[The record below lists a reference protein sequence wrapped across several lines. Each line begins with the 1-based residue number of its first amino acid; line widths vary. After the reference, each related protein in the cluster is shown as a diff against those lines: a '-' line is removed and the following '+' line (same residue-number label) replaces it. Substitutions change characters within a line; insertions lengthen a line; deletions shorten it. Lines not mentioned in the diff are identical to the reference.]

1 MIRSVG
7 FCGRLQII
15 DERDDKILLLFV
27 EGRQAAEGMESFG
40 ARILLNVKEFGWSQH
55 EVIADVK
62 EDGHGGHHTSVLD
75 PIDVGRGETEGETH
89 VAGGDTLLYAEL
101 GETFSEF
108 FIGHRGILH
117 RLIIA

>member
-7 FCGRLQII
+7 FGVILQII
-15 DERDDKILLLFV
+15 DERDDKLLLLFV
-27 EGRQAAEGMESFG
+27 EGCQAAEGQKSFG

-75 PIDVGRGETEGETH
+75 PIDVGRGETEETPFSMRSL
-89 VAGGDTLLYAEL
+89 VRRSANSLLVIGG
-101 GETFSEF
+101 SS
-108 FIGHRGILH
+108 IG
-117 RLIIA
+117 

>member
-1 MIRSVG
+1 MMRSVG
-7 FCGRLQII
+7 FGVILQII
-15 DERDDKILLLFV
+15 DERDDKLLLLFV
-27 EGRQAAEGMESFG
+27 EGCQAAEGQKSFG

-89 VAGGDTLLYAEL
+89 VAGGDTLLYAEF
-101 GETFSEF
+101 GETFGEF

>member
-27 EGRQAAEGMESFG
+27 EGCQAAEGMERIG
-40 ARILLNVKEFGWSQH
+40 ACILLNVKEFGRCQH
-55 EVIADVK
+55 EVIANVK
-62 EDGHGGHHTSVLD
+62 EDRHGGHHTSVLD
-75 PIDVGRGETEGETH
+75 PVNVGRGETEGETH
-89 VAGGDTLLYAEL
+89 VAGGDTLLYAEF
-101 GETFSEF
+101 GETFGEF